1 MNRLLRI
8 FALLTAASM
17 LIWIAGCGE
26 EEEEEEKGPAP
37 KVDAVNISEGQEV
50 AGNTAIV
57 VTFSKAVETAT
68 ITVSGATGAVSG
80 LPGKTATWT
89 PSPDMPA
96 GAHTLSITAEDS
108 AGQGLDPAFTPVNF
122 TATAPDTTPPALDVA
137 NCDPKDGADGVDP
150 ADYPEQIVLAFS
162 EKLKEAKVSS
172 KEPDFKSTDELSADG
187 KTLTIKFLQFTLPN
201 ETEFTIKVAAT
212 DAAGNPAALEYS
224 FTTMAK
230 EQ

>member
-1 MNRLLRI
+1 MNRLLRV

-26 EEEEEEKGPAP
+26 EEEEEEKGPPP
-37 KVDAVNISEGQEV
+37 KVDAVNISEGATV

-68 ITVSGATGAVSG
+68 ITVSGATGSVTG
-80 LPGKTATWT
+80 VPGKTVTWT

-108 AGQGLDPAFTPVNF
+108 AGQGLDPAFTPINF
-122 TATAPDTTPPALDVA
+122 TATAPDTIPPALDGA
-137 NCDPKDGADGVDP
+137 KCDPKDGADGVDP
-150 ADYPEQIVLAFS
+150 ADYPEKLVVTFS
-162 EKLKEAKVSS
+162 EKLKEAKVTA
-172 KEPDFKSTDELSADG
+172 KEPDFKSTDELAADG
-187 KTLTIKFLQFTLPN
+187 MTLTIAFLQFAMPN

-212 DAAGNPAALEYS
+212 DAAGNSADLEYS